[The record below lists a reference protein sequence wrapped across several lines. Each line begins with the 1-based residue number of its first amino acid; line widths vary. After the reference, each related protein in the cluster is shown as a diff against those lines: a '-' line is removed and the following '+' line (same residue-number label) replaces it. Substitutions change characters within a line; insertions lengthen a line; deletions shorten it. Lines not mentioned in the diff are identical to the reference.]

1 MFVADVCRSRFVNKE
16 TIAVRTSFINQR
28 GWWLFCMVFFGLEP
42 IIAAGQERLF
52 VRSPTIRSNPIERVP
67 LVAIVDCDTQLDSLI
82 TLEIDDGQRQ
92 WKQPPVESLAAATA
106 HHVAVLGMRPARRHS
121 IRVHATARDGSRSET
136 SEPLVFET
144 AELPANFPP
153 LKVTVAESKR
163 MEPGLTW
170 FATNLWIDDE
180 SMMDYGYIIALDAAG
195 EVVWYCHTQDRIA
208 DMRVLDNGHL
218 LYQHGNYRFLYEID
232 LLGRDVRSWYGSNL
246 TEPPNPT
253 SMGVA
258 VDTMHHEVIE
268 MTNGNFLTLATELI
282 HVEKF
287 PTSLRN
293 ANASWEPAHVVSD
306 AIIEFQPSDGR
317 IVRRIALADLV
328 DRQRIGYLSL
338 GGFWKDKYD
347 HLLDAPARDWMHANG
362 LVTIPGEEAVVV
374 SLRHL
379 DCLIKVDMAS
389 GTARWILGDPSGWK
403 PPWQALVL
411 QPVGDWPWSY
421 HQHAPQWTPRGTLRI
436 YDNGNYRARP
446 FDKVVPAR
454 ENASRIVEY
463 EIDEG
468 AMTVTQ
474 TFAGFGVPGD
484 MFYCP
489 FYGEAD
495 ELPLTGNLLVTN
507 GGHIEA
513 EDGTPIDEVPGKRQW
528 ARIFEMTRVSQGPA
542 EKVFEVICDSGLG
555 SRYGWSI
562 YRAQRLR
569 PGFVDFDFMPPVS
582 TERAETRGDTA
593 SSQVHPRRPAEKKV
607 R

>member
-1 MFVADVCRSRFVNKE
+1 MRLD
-16 TIAVRTSFINQR
+16 FINHG
-28 GWWLFCMVFFGLEP
+28 GWWLCCMALFWAE
-42 IIAAGQERLF
+42 AAVADQERLF
-52 VRSPTIRSNPIERVP
+52 ARPPTIRPNPIERVP
-67 LVAIVDCDTQLDSLI
+67 LVAIVDCETQLDSLV

-92 WKQPPVESLAAATA
+92 WEQPPAEVASAATE
-106 HHVAVLGMRPARRHS
+106 HRVAVFGMRPARRHS
-121 IRVHATARDGSRSET
+121 IRARATTRDGSRSET

-144 AELPANFPP
+144 AALPANFPP
-153 LKVTVAESKR
+153 LKVTVAEPKR

-170 FATNLWIDDE
+170 FATNLWIDDA
-180 SMMDYGYIIALDAAG
+180 SMMDYGYIVALDSAG

-208 DMRVLDNGHL
+208 DMRVLANGHL

-232 LLGRDVRSWYGSNL
+232 LLGRDVRSWYASNL
-246 TEPPNPT
+246 TEPPNPA
-253 SMGVA
+253 SIGVA
-258 VDTMHHEVIE
+258 VDTMHHEAIE
-268 MTNGNFLTLATELI
+268 LDNGNFLTLATELI
-282 HVEKF
+282 HAEKF
-287 PTSLRN
+287 PSSLRD
-293 ANASWEPAHVVSD
+293 ANASWGPAQVVSD

-317 IVRRIALADLV
+317 VVRRIPLADLV
-328 DRQRIGYLSL
+328 DRQRVGYLSL

-362 LVTIPGEEAVVV
+362 LVTVPGDEAVVV

-379 DCLIKVDMAS
+379 DCLMKVDLGS
-389 GTARWILGDPSGWK
+389 GQARWILGDPSGWK

-421 HQHAPQWTPRGTLRI
+421 HQHAPQWTPRGTLRV

-474 TFAGFGVPGD
+474 TFASLGVPGD
-484 MFYCP
+484 SFYCP

-513 EDGTPIDEVPGKRQW
+513 EDGTPTDDVPGQRQW
-528 ARIFEMTRVSQGPA
+528 ARIFEMTRGSLGSS
-542 EKVFEVICDSGLG
+542 EKVFEVVCDNGQG

-569 PGFVDFDFMPPVS
+569 DGFVDFNFTPPAAVGN
-582 TERAETRGDTA
+582 TEA
-593 SSQVHPRRPAEKKV
+593 SGASAISQVHARRPVEKKA